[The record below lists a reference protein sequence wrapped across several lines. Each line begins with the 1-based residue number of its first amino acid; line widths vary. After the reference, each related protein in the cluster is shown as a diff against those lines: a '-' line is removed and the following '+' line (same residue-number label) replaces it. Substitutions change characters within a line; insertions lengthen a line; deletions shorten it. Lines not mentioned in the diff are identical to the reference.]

1 MTVILSLNDA
11 DNQFKSISYHALK
24 GLKGLKET

>member
-11 DNQFKSISYHALK
+11 NNAIKSISYHTLK
-24 GLKGLKET
+24 AFKSF